1 MLVALAVALP
11 FMLLTA
17 GTIWRLAENERE
29 NRREAIL
36 YSTRALVSAVDALL
50 GKQITIAKMLAA
62 APSLQAEDLVEFRK
76 EAERTQPGLS
86 GGWIVLADE
95 NGQQLMN
102 LARPQSDALPE
113 RNPASVILQRRALQ
127 TGEVQISDV
136 IIGRFVQAP
145 VITIEVPVVRP
156 GKRPLGLAV
165 IMDSSAFKDLL
176 DERNLPEGW
185 LAGLID
191 RNGNFIARSR
201 DHERTV
207 GRPASEGF
215 RAAARR
221 SSEGW
226 NTTMTL
232 ENESMTTGHATS
244 QLSGW
249 VMGLATGQNVFEA
262 PIRRTILLAGLAGG
276 GATLLSILVAVWA
289 ARRIAA
295 PIEQIEQGTHA
306 LLRRDPIAFAKTGV
320 PEVDRALDAFVATAD
335 TLEQHEKDRD
345 EREAHVR
352 LDHARAVAPLQES
365 ARHRAGDRA
374 ADGAH
379 HQQLRGVRAALQCAH
394 PGAGRR
400 TRPAGRTAMDRRCAG
415 RSGARATLR
424 VRHGSGKH

>member
-1 MLVALAVALP
+1 
-11 FMLLTA
+11 
-17 GTIWRLAENERE
+17 
-29 NRREAIL
+29 
-36 YSTRALVSAVDALL
+36 
-50 GKQITIAKMLAA
+50 
-62 APSLQAEDLVEFRK
+62 
-76 EAERTQPGLS
+76 
-86 GGWIVLADE
+86 
-95 NGQQLMN
+95 
-102 LARPQSDALPE
+102 
-113 RNPASVILQRRALQ
+113 
-127 TGEVQISDV
+127 
-136 IIGRFVQAP
+136 
-145 VITIEVPVVRP
+145 
-156 GKRPLGLAV
+156 
-165 IMDSSAFKDLL
+165 MDSSAFKALL

-232 ENESMTTGHATS
+232 EDESMTTGHATS

-249 VMGLATGQNVFEA
+249 VMGLAAGQNVFEA

-276 GATLLSILVAVWA
+276 GATLLSILLAIWA

-365 ARHRAGDRA
+365 ACHRAGDRA
-374 ADGAH
+374 ADRAH
-379 HQQLRGVRAALQCAH
+379 DQQLRGVRASLQFAH

-400 TRPAGRTAMDRRCAG
+400 T
-415 RSGARATLR
+415 
-424 VRHGSGKH
+424 